1 MSNHTSTHVIVAT
14 ATAMAV
20 LSAVFG
26 VVLVVLVV
34 LGARLLVVGAPFG
47 PLLILLGSALIAPV
61 LPRKAS

>member
-1 MSNHTSTHVIVAT
+1 MPPRRVRSFGRDRVRHFLFA
-14 ATAMAV
+14 AV
-20 LSAVFG
+20 VG
-26 VVLVVLVV
+26 VVLVI

>member
-1 MSNHTSTHVIVAT
+1 MSNRTSTHVIVAT
-14 ATAMAV
+14 ATAMAI

-26 VVLVVLVV
+26 VVLVI